1 MVNALHFPLLLSFAL
16 LLLPSP
22 RLSLGTSPP
31 QQGPET
37 PITRYQQYLRFNTAH
52 PNPNYTA
59 PVSFLTSLAQ
69 SLGLK
74 TQTLEFT
81 SNKPTLLI
89 TWQGSNPSLPSLLFN
104 SHLDSVPAEPS
115 KWTHPPFSATLTP
128 EGKIFARGAQDDK
141 CIAIQYL
148 EAIRNLK
155 ARNFVPTRTLH
166 ISFVP
171 DEEIGGIDGAG
182 KFVKSKVFKDL
193 DVGFVLDEG
202 LASGN
207 DEFRVFYADRSP
219 WNVII
224 KAKGVPGHG
233 SRMYDNGAIENLMD
247 SIEVINRFRDS
258 QFDLVKAGKAANSEV
273 ISVNPVFLKAG
284 IPSPTGFVMNMQ
296 PSEAEAGFDL
306 RLPPTADPDPM
317 KKRIAEEWAPAVR
330 NMTYE
335 IKHDFSTCHALS
347 WIQALKWNAHSS
359 GLQIIEK
366 GPLRDYMGRPLMTA
380 TDDSNPWWSVFKQA
394 IAAAGGKLAKPEILR
409 STTDARFMR
418 QLGIPTFGFS
428 PMTNTPILSHDHNEF
443 LKDTIFL
450 KGIEVYEH
458 IIHGLSSFEEANSI

>member
-1 MVNALHFPLLLSFAL
+1 LKKLKLLNKRYTAEDKFHSHSNTPAMVTALSFALLLTFAL
-16 LLLPSP
+16 LLLPSS
-22 RLSLGTSPP
+22 RLSLATSPP
-31 QQGPET
+31 QQDPET

-74 TQTLEFT
+74 TQTLEFI

-171 DEEIGGIDGAG
+171 DEEIGGIDGAN
-182 KFVKSKVFKDL
+182 KFVKSKEFKDL

-202 LASGN
+202 LASVN

-219 WNVII
+219 WNLII

-233 SRMYDNGAIENLMD
+233 SRMYDNGAMENLMD

-258 QFDLVKAGKAANSEV
+258 QFDIVKAGKASNSEV

-284 IPSPTGFVMNMQ
+284 IPSPTVSVWSTVFVL
-296 PSEAEAGFDL
+296 F
-306 RLPPTADPDPM
+306 
-317 KKRIAEEWAPAVR
+317 
-330 NMTYE
+330 
-335 IKHDFSTCHALS
+335 
-347 WIQALKWNAHSS
+347 
-359 GLQIIEK
+359 GL
-366 GPLRDYMGRPLMTA
+366 
-380 TDDSNPWWSVFKQA
+380 
-394 IAAAGGKLAKPEILR
+394 
-409 STTDARFMR
+409 
-418 QLGIPTFGFS
+418 
-428 PMTNTPILSHDHNEF
+428 
-443 LKDTIFL
+443 
-450 KGIEVYEH
+450 
-458 IIHGLSSFEEANSI
+458 